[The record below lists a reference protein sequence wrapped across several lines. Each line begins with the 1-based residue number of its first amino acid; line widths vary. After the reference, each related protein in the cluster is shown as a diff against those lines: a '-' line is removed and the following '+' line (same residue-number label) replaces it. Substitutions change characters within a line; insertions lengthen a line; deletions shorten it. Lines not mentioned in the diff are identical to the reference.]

1 MGMEPESTR
10 NTLASFPRFHD
21 NNFSFQ
27 ASYSDEGADEIS
39 SVSSTSTSVLLPREN
54 EEDEVFKILK
64 FLVTQSKL
72 GQWANQLTNA
82 LQTRKKAPQK
92 HKTPKVFYSVFA
104 CPPSIL
110 HEEKQW
116 KAYPHHSGHDFH
128 DFEKTVLEAKQAIDK
143 NVFPCLISQ
152 GSSGSYFVN
161 NDQGRIIAVFKPK
174 DEEPYGKLNPK
185 WIKWF
190 HRNLFPCF
198 FGRSC
203 LIPNLCYL
211 SEAAACLLD
220 RSLGLYIVPYTAVVS
235 LASPTFNYDY
245 FARKSYLSKN
255 KSLPQKL
262 GSFQQFLE
270 GYKLASHFLE
280 SHPWPGS
287 RYREHRDYTE
297 SVGSSQDFDI
307 FDPFLAE
314 NEIETDF
321 WTEDMRLKFRFELEK
336 LVLLDYLMRNTDRS
350 LDNWMIK
357 VCCDPCN
364 DPEYFKSVHILS
376 SDITPD
382 LSSSAMDCSDHVNDL
397 WKGPHFHIGAIDN
410 SLAFPFKHPDS
421 WRSFPYGWLSLP
433 RSILTQS
440 FTEFTRQLFLHKL
453 TSREWWENITE
464 ELQNTFS
471 KDEDFD
477 QKMFKSQL
485 YLLKGQA
492 YNIVETFKD
501 PLTSILD
508 LFDRPNL
515 YVVDDIV
522 QIKVKK
528 PSTEDE
534 DVNLG
539 SSRHNGHRRY
549 GSVQHTPNIYPQS
562 KMTLHRL
569 SSFPSLGHKFTE
581 LTPLNTHAP
590 NASSSVKDDVAP
602 VIFERLLYASSN
614 AFFTSC

>member
-1 MGMEPESTR
+1 MEPGSTR

-27 ASYSDEGADEIS
+27 ASYSDDDDDDETS
-39 SVSSTSTSVLLPREN
+39 SLSSTSTSVLLPQED

-64 FLVTQSKL
+64 FLISQSKL
-72 GQWANQLTNA
+72 GQWANQLTKT
-82 LQTRKKAPQK
+82 LQTRKKVPEKPKA
-92 HKTPKVFYSVFA
+92 PKVFYSVFA

-110 HEEKQW
+110 HAEKQW
-116 KAYPHHSGHDFH
+116 KAYPHHSGHDLR
-128 DFEKTVLEAKQAIDK
+128 DFEKSLSEAKQAIDK
-143 NVFPCLISQ
+143 HIFPCLISK

-185 WIKWF
+185 WTKWF

-220 RSLGLYIVPYTAVVS
+220 RSLGLYIVPYTGVVS

-245 FARKSYLSKN
+245 FARKAFLSKN
-255 KSLPQKL
+255 KSLPLKL
-262 GSFQQFLE
+262 GSFQQFLD
-270 GYKLASHFLE
+270 GYTLASQFLE
-280 SHPWPGS
+280 SHPWPGT
-287 RYREHRDYTE
+287 RHREHRDYAE

-314 NEIETDF
+314 NEVETDF
-321 WTEDMRLKFRFELEK
+321 WTEDMRLKFRFEFEK
-336 LVLLDYLMRNTDRS
+336 LVLLDYLMRNTDRN

-357 VCCDPCN
+357 VCYDPCN

-376 SDITPD
+376 NNLTPAI
-382 LSSSAMDCSDHVNDL
+382 SSSPMNFSNSTHDF
-397 WKGPHFHIGAIDN
+397 WKGAHFHIGAIDN
-410 SLAFPFKHPDS
+410 SLAFPYKHPDS

-433 RSILTQS
+433 RSILTQP
-440 FTEFTRQLFLHKL
+440 FTEFTRQLFLHKI
-453 TSREWWENITE
+453 TSREWWESVSE
-464 ELQNTFS
+464 ELRNTFS

-477 QKMFKSQL
+477 EKMYKNQL
-485 YLLKGQA
+485 YLVKGQA
-492 YNIVETFKD
+492 YNIVETLKD
-501 PLTSILD
+501 PLTNIID
-508 LFDRPNL
+508 LLDRPNL

-522 QIKVKK
+522 QIKV
-528 PSTEDE
+528 DE
-534 DVNLG
+534 SLKDDQNLNNTNVMDNG
-539 SSRHNGHRRY
+539 FQSYGTVQPASS
-549 GSVQHTPNIYPQS
+549 IYPQS

-569 SSFPSLGHKFTE
+569 SSFPSPGHKFTE
-581 LTPLNTHAP
+581 LTPLNANSPHT
-590 NASSSVKDDVAP
+590 SSSVKEDITP
-602 VIFERLLYASSN
+602 VIFERLLFASSN

>member
-1 MGMEPESTR
+1 MEPESTKH
-10 NTLASFPRFHD
+10 TLASFPRFHD
-21 NNFSFQ
+21 SNFTFQ
-27 ASYSDEGADEIS
+27 ASYSDEGGDETS
-39 SVSSTSTSVLLPREN
+39 SLSSTSTSVLLPHEN
-54 EEDEVFKILK
+54 EEDEVFKIIKL
-64 FLVTQSKL
+64 LVTQSKL
-72 GQWANQLTNA
+72 GQWAYQLTNA
-82 LQTRKKAPQK
+82 LQTRKKLPQR

-110 HEEKQW
+110 HADKQW
-116 KAYPHHSGHDFH
+116 KTYPHHSGHDFH

-161 NDQGRIIAVFKPK
+161 NDQGKIIAVFKPK

-185 WIKWF
+185 WTKWF

-220 RSLGLYIVPYTAVVS
+220 RSLGLYIVPYTDVVS

-255 KSLPQKL
+255 RSLPLKL

-270 GYKLASHFLE
+270 GYTLASRFLE

-307 FDPFLAE
+307 FDPFLTE

-321 WTEDMRLKFRFELEK
+321 WTEDMRLKFRFEFEK

-357 VCCDPCN
+357 VCLDPCN
-364 DPEYFKSVHILS
+364 DPEYFRSVHILS
-376 SDITPD
+376 SDVTPD
-382 LSSSAMDCSDHVNDL
+382 LSSSTMDYPDHVNDF

-433 RSILTQS
+433 RAILSQP
-440 FTEFTRQLFLHKL
+440 FTVFTRQLFLQKL

-464 ELQNTFS
+464 QLQETFS

-477 QKMFKSQL
+477 QKMFKNQL

-492 YNIVETFKD
+492 YNIVETFKE
-501 PLTSILD
+501 PLTNILD

-522 QIKVKK
+522 QIKVSRQPTDEEDTN
-528 PSTEDE
+528 PS
-534 DVNLG
+534 
-539 SSRHNGHRRY
+539 SSRHNAHRRY
-549 GSVQHTPNIYPQS
+549 GSVQQTSSTYPQS
-562 KMTLHRL
+562 KMTLQRL
-569 SSFPSLGHKFTE
+569 SSFPSLSHKFTE
-581 LTPLNTHAP
+581 LTPLNTNIP
-590 NASSSVKDDVAP
+590 NATSSIREDVAP